1 MRLREEAREPWGL
14 LLGATAGGLAWASGV
29 APLAA
34 AAIGVAAWGTKVVAA
49 TLERRGAAAVTGG
62 RHLPVAARSQEATW
76 LDRGRQAAAA
86 FGDLAGSLRAGPL
99 AERTAA
105 MEPPVREALA
115 SLERLAGQ
123 ASTAGGALARL
134 DDRRLAA
141 EALRLQDERARAT
154 GDAAGYFDRALASV
168 RAQRQIVQRL
178 RDARSDVLLRM
189 ESSVLELEGL
199 VARLVELSALA
210 AGPAT
215 EADQLERLADELEG
229 VRRGLAEAEEVSR
242 RALSAYREQGEL

>member
-1 MRLREEAREPWGL
+1 MGLREEATEPWGL
-14 LLGATAGGLAWASGV
+14 LLGAVAGGLAWATGL

-34 AAIGVAAWGTKVVAA
+34 AGIGVAAWATKVLAA
-49 TLERRGAAAVTGG
+49 AAERRGRRALPGG
-62 RHLPVAARSQEATW
+62 RRLAVEARSREAEW
-76 LDRGRQAAAA
+76 LDRGRRAASS
-86 FGDLAGSLRAGPL
+86 FGELAGALRAGPL
-99 AERTAA
+99 AERAAA

-141 EALRLQDERARAT
+141 EAERLRGERERASGGTAE
-154 GDAAGYFDRALASV
+154 YFDRALASV
-168 RAQRQIVQRL
+168 RSQRQVVERL
-178 RDARSDVLLRM
+178 REARAGVLLRM

-210 AGPAT
+210 TSPAT
-215 EADQLERLADELEG
+215 EADQLEQLADELEG

-242 RALSAYREQGEL
+242 RALSAYRERGER